1 VRAIRAGFS
10 PRLASVLLENCITKN
25 RRLPS
30 VSIEMTELVLSVPM
44 PCSVTLD
51 LKDYT
56 QADFYL
62 NGLPPFFPLLL
73 LFADENTIF
82 LDIGANGGLVS
93 LGMSRRVPAR
103 QIYAFEPVPATFQ
116 RLTDTFAR
124 NCPGAHA
131 VNVAASREAGELTL
145 QIPSSD
151 SGSASALRSDSDLKN
166 WHGVENVVS
175 RLSVPAITIDEF
187 LNSGLEAGQ
196 GCLKK
201 FAIKIDVEGFE
212 QDVLS
217 GMEKFLC
224 REEVSVLLIVETGQ
238 AQREAVTAH
247 LRDRGFVPQKTPWL
261 PAGAVDSLH
270 HVDLPFL
277 KIPAPPAQG

>member
-1 VRAIRAGFS
+1 
-10 PRLASVLLENCITKN
+10 
-25 RRLPS
+25 
-30 VSIEMTELVLSVPM
+30 M

-62 NGLPPFFPLLL
+62 NGLPPFFPLFL

-93 LGMSRRVPAR
+93 LGMSRRIPDR
-103 QIYAFEPVPATFQ
+103 QIYAFEPVPVTFQ
-116 RLTDTFAR
+116 RLTETFAG
-124 NCPGAHA
+124 NCPEAHA
-131 VNVAASREAGELTL
+131 VNAAASREAGRLTL

-151 SGSASALRSDSDLKN
+151 SGSASALRSGSELKN

-175 RLSVPAITIDEF
+175 TLTVPAITIDGF
-187 LNSGLEAGQ
+187 LNSGLEDGQ
-196 GCLKK
+196 GGLKK

-217 GMEKFLC
+217 GMEKFLS
-224 REEVSVLLIVETGQ
+224 REDVSVLLIVETGQ
-238 AQREAVTAH
+238 AQREAVTAF
-247 LRDRGFVPQKTPWL
+247 LRDHGFVQQETPWL

-277 KIPAPPAQG
+277 KIAARPAQG